1 MLGLITLL
9 ALTVALITIIQ
20 LDIRLKS
27 LDENLTILIFDRK
40 QNESRSLSDWLERE
54 VKENDDEQ

>member
-27 LDENLTILIFDRK
+27 LDENLTVLIFDRK
-40 QNESRSLSDWLERE
+40 QNESRSLSDWLAGE
-54 VKENDDEQ
+54 ENDDER